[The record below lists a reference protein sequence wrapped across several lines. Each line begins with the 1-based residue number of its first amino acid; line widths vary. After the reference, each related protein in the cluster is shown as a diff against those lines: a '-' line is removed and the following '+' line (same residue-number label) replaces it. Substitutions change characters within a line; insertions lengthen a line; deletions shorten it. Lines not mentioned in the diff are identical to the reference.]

1 MRAALITLTV
11 TALPRLLHAQAALD
25 FQLFEA
31 ARSGNA
37 SVIARLLERGANK
50 VGSDVLQTLR
60 DFDDQSIASA
70 QLGKL
75 APEFR
80 LKTANGAE
88 IQLSQFR
95 GKQPVVLVFIY
106 GDT

>member
-1 MRAALITLTV
+1 MHPGAPGA
-11 TALPRLLHAQAALD
+11 
-25 FQLFEA
+25 FEGA
-31 ARSGNA
+31 VGE
-37 SVIARLLERGANK
+37 LLERGAIK
-50 VGSDVLQTLR
+50 VGPDVLQTLR

-70 QLGKL
+70 QLGQP
-75 APEFR
+75 APDFR

-95 GKQPVVLVFIY
+95 GNQPVVLVFIY